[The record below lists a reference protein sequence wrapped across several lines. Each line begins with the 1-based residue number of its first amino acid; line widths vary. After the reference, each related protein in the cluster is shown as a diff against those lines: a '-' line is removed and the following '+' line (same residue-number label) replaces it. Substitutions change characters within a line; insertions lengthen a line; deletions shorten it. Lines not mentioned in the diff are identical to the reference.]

1 MTDGGEQ
8 GAEVMHG
15 TEEDTTEDAPQENRH
30 PAEDCSLDRSVNRAC
45 AGDGG
50 EMVTHQDSRVGRNE
64 VLAVVAGVGRGFT
77 VGIYAPLLC
86 QPAAVEHVAESKQYN
101 RDDEDK

>member
-1 MTDGGEQ
+1 
-8 GAEVMHG
+8 MHG

-50 EMVTHQDSRVGRNE
+50 EMVTHQDSRVGGDE
-64 VLAVVAGVGRGFT
+64 VLAIIAGVGRSFAI
-77 VGIYAPLLC
+77 GIYAPLLG
-86 QPAAVEHVAESKQYN
+86 QPAAVEHVAESKQN
-101 RDDEDK
+101 DRDDEDK